1 MRHSVGFEI
10 CMLLFAIFDGTLCL
24 FLYCYFGKLATDSFV
39 NMADCLYESRWQ
51 NLSIDLQKYLVIM
64 MANAQAKYHF
74 HGFKIA
80 VLNLDTFR
88 KVKRHF

>member
-1 MRHSVGFEI
+1 
-10 CMLLFAIFDGTLCL
+10 
-24 FLYCYFGKLATDSFV
+24 
-39 NMADCLYESRWQ
+39 MADCLYESRWQ